1 MHNRSLSRELSLI
14 SLGLIKDKG
23 DFKLNKFQIEEIF
36 ESALDSLINH
46 CREELDNCESE
57 LENASQKILD
67 SELQEGVD
75 SSYSNVRDEL
85 KKSLTKIETVM
96 NTLSVTLDFPKLIVS
111 SGQIDIREDVK
122 QRISNI
128 INNLKTIDSDIDQ
141 VMDGWRL
148 KRLPRID
155 RDIFPAS
162 AKIPE
167 FELPKPKNNYEK
179 ADLAFA
185 LKNLLSEMDRLQSHK
200 ITFENI
206 TVESKMKQILNSLID
221 RDFISLPEIVQKGE
235 SKLAVS
241 VILVAGLELNK
252 KGYIEIVQAEQFSE
266 VYFKSSEEAVH

>member
-23 DFKLNKFQIEEIF
+23 DFKLKKFQIEEIF

-46 CREELDNCESE
+46 CREELDNCELE

-85 KKSLTKIETVM
+85 KKSLKKIETVM

-111 SGQIDIREDVK
+111 SGQIDIREDVN
-122 QRISNI
+122 QRICNI
-128 INNLKTIDSDIDQ
+128 INNLKMIDSDIDQ

-155 RDIFPAS
+155 RDILRLAYVDINFFNTPVAVACDEAVNLANKYS
-162 AKIPE
+162 
-167 FELPKPKNNYEK
+167 
-179 ADLAFA
+179 DLQGRKFINGV
-185 LKNLLSEMDRLQSHK
+185 LRRLQT
-200 ITFENI
+200 I
-206 TVESKMKQILNSLID
+206 
-221 RDFISLPEIVQKGE
+221 
-235 SKLAVS
+235 
-241 VILVAGLELNK
+241 
-252 KGYIEIVQAEQFSE
+252 
-266 VYFKSSEEAVH
+266 